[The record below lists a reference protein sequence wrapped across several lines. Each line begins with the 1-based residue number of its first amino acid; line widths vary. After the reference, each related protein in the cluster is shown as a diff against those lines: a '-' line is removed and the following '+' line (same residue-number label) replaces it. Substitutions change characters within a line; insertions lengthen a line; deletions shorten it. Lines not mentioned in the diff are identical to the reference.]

1 MSANKTSIPQAT
13 TGDGSW
19 TFFSERMAVARLH
32 GHTLEIISHDQ
43 TPAAA
48 TDVTAAA
55 VTAAAADAD
64 ASTVINYDSD

>member
-48 TDVTAAA
+48 TAVTAAAAA
-55 VTAAAADAD
+55 VTAAATADEGFL
-64 ASTVINYDSD
+64 Y